1 MLAEL
6 RRLRELQVEQAD
18 ALAAAD
24 LERLSALDGE
34 RRRVQALIVPGGT
47 PPPVG
52 ADLAEARALVDL
64 LRRDQEELA
73 QRAAAARDAVRG
85 ELTGMTAGRS
95 ALAGYRPP
103 AAGHSLY
110 LDRAR

>member
-6 RRLRELQVEQAD
+6 RRLRELQVEQAE

-24 LERLSALDGE
+24 LERLSRLDGE

-47 PPPVG
+47 PPLTG
-52 ADLAEARALVDL
+52 ADLAEARALADL
-64 LRRDQEELA
+64 LGRDQRELA
-73 QRAAAARDAVRG
+73 QRAAAVRDAVRG
-85 ELTGMTAGRS
+85 ELTGMTTGRS

-103 AAGHSLY
+103 PSGRSLY
-110 LDRAR
+110 FDRAR